1 MPLDECASTVSMD
14 ENATTLAPETEV
26 DEGGAP
32 PSSFY
37 SQPYPRIN
45 VWKETITLLRDT
57 GVPDTVNDAVGF
69 ANNAI
74 QVVLRRGGHLAD
86 LNDVIALGVALDARA
101 KEMNAILLDVAVVAN
116 DLVFLSEFSAVL
128 GPFRDEIRKDLAR

>member
-1 MPLDECASTVSMD
+1 MD
-14 ENATTLAPETEV
+14 ETVKTPAPEVEV

-37 SQPYPRIN
+37 DQPYPRVN
-45 VWKETITLLRDT
+45 LWKETITLLRDT
-57 GVPDTVNDAVGF
+57 GVPDTVQDAVGF